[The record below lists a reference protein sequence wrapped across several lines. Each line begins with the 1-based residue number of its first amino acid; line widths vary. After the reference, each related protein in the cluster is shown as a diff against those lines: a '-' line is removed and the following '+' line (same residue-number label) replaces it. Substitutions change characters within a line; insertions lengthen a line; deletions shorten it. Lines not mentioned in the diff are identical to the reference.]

1 MNFFQ
6 HQDRA
11 RRQSRRLVLLFALA
25 VLGIV
30 LLVNLVAL
38 LLFGRFQHPDE
49 SMLSAG
55 FLQRHLGVIVWSTAL
70 SGGLIAL
77 GSLFRM
83 VNLRAGGGVV
93 ARELGGT
100 LVEPDTNDP
109 LRRRLRNVVEE
120 MAIAS
125 GVPVPEIY
133 VLEHESGINAFAA
146 GYSTADAAVAVTRG
160 TLEHLD
166 RDELQGVIAHEFSHI
181 LNGDMRLNIRLMGIL
196 FGILVMAM
204 IGRQLM
210 ASVRYVSTRRSKDNS
225 GVAAI
230 VILGLA
236 VMLVGYV
243 GLFFA
248 RWIKAMVSR
257 QREYLAD
264 ASAVQFTRQSE
275 GIAGALKK
283 IGAAGAGS
291 VINANSEE
299 VAHMLFANGAMG
311 QMFATHPPLVE
322 RIRAIEPGFDPEEL
336 KTIRAQMQRHAQAR
350 RAAAEEEAAREAAGQ
365 GRAAG
370 PGGLPLDADSLIEQM
385 GQPGMGQVLAA
396 ALLVAAIPRPLERAA
411 HSPEWA
417 PELICYL
424 LLDPDE
430 AIREHQLL
438 MVAETLGAESEA
450 QVRKLLHME
459 PRVAPELRI
468 PLLEI
473 AFPAIRR
480 RPESE
485 REDLRGLVERIIHA
499 DGRVDVFEYAL
510 ARLLTRHLDD
520 AAHPSRARP
529 GGRRDLSAL
538 RAQAMDLLGIVAGHG
553 HPDNPDQALA
563 ALNAGLAVL
572 DFASVPRM
580 PSTETWPDRLDAAL
594 ERLDELQPQA
604 KEQLLRGL
612 VATITHGGQ
621 TVTAEAELLR
631 AICAALHMPLPIGA
645 FEAGEGGESN

>member
-1 MNFFQ
+1 M
-6 HQDRA
+6 
-11 RRQSRRLVLLFALA
+11 LFALA
-25 VLGIV
+25 VTSIV

-38 LLFGRFQHPDE
+38 LVFGRFEYAGE
-49 SMLSAG
+49 SMVSG
-55 FLQRHLGVIVWSTAL
+55 SFFSRHLDLILWSTGL

-93 ARELGGT
+93 ARELGGS

-120 MAIAS
+120 IAIAS

-210 ASVRYVSTRRSKDNS
+210 ASVRFVSTRRSKDNS

-230 VILGLA
+230 VIIGLA

-264 ASAVQFTRQSE
+264 ASAVQFTRQSQ

-291 VINANSEE
+291 VIDANSED
-299 VAHMLFANGAMG
+299 VGHMLFANGAMG
-311 QMFATHPPLVE
+311 QLFATHPPLVE
-322 RIRAIEPGFDPEEL
+322 RIRAIDPGFDPEEL
-336 KTIRAQMQRHAQAR
+336 KTIREQMQRHAQAR
-350 RAAAEEEAAREAAGQ
+350 RAAAEEEASREAHGQ
-365 GRAAG
+365 GRSAG

-385 GQPGMGQVLAA
+385 GQPGMGQVLTA

-430 AIREHQLL
+430 AIRDRQLL

-459 PRVAPELRI
+459 PHVAPQLRI

-473 AFPAIRR
+473 AFPALRR

-485 REDLRGLVERIIHA
+485 REILHGLAERMIHA

-510 ARLLTRHLDD
+510 GRLLTRHLDD

-529 GGRRDLSAL
+529 GGRRALSSL
-538 RAQAMDLLGIVAGHG
+538 RAQALDLLGIVSGHG
-553 HPDNPDQALA
+553 HPDAPDKALA
-563 ALNAGLAVL
+563 ALNAGLATL
-572 DFASVPRM
+572 GLEAVPRM
-580 PSTETWPDRLDAAL
+580 PVSDAWPDRLDTAL
-594 ERLDELQPQA
+594 ERLDELQA
-604 KEQLLRGL
+604 EDKERLLRGL
-612 VATITHGGQ
+612 VTTITHGGE
-621 TVTAEAELLR
+621 TVTVEAELLR
-631 AICAALHMPLPIGA
+631 AICAALHIPLPMLP
-645 FEAGEGGESN
+645 GEPIDS